1 MKKIL
6 GLSLVSLFVLTGC
19 GEKTVLCTGTQE
31 ENGVSATFEVK
42 GILENDKISKAPTTI
57 KTNDETSTQT
67 VCGMLAIINSFADDS
82 EKITYECSGKTIK
95 IDNYLQMA
103 SSDEK
108 KDSYTKDEFIK
119 LMEEQDLT
127 CK

>member
-1 MKKIL
+1 MKKVL

-31 ENGVSATFEVK
+31 DDGISATVEVK
-42 GILENDKISKAPTTI
+42 GILENDKISKASATI
-57 KTNDETSTQT
+57 KTNDETSAQT
-67 VCGMLAIINSFADDS
+67 MCGMLALVNSFADDS
-82 EKITYECSGKTIK
+82 QKITYECSGKSIK

-103 SSDEK
+103 SEEEK
-108 KDSYTKDEFIK
+108 KDSYTKDEFVK